1 MQTQGILLLAMIG
14 TAAVAATVAENPI
27 VSRHAAQF
35 DKPPQHVPTH
45 GMADGPLLGNGDLG
59 VVVAGPPE
67 AQQFHLGKNDFW
79 RRNDPSV
86 IAVGSVGFAIPALQ
100 KASYH
105 QEQDMARGEVRGT
118 FSKGSL
124 TVQTRSWVTRKRISW

>member
-45 GMADGPLLGNGDLG
+45 GMVDGPLLGNGDLG

-67 AQQFHLGKNDFW
+67 AQQFHLGKNDFSHATI
-79 RRNDPSV
+79 R
-86 IAVGSVGFAIPALQ
+86 
-100 KASYH
+100 ASSLWEAWGLRSLH
-105 QEQDMARGEVRGT
+105 CKRLRTIKSRTWLAGRFEGPFPMAR
-118 FSKGSL
+118 
-124 TVQTRSWVTRKRISW
+124 